1 MNMKKFVI
9 ITDSCSDLGKEM
21 REKYNIDYV
30 PMHFS
35 YDGKDVVASL
45 DFEEISVTDFY
56 DMMRNGTRFLTSQVN
71 AIDYKE
77 KFEKYINEGYD
88 ILSISCSSALSAS
101 VKASYT
107 VRDELLEK
115 YPDSKIIC
123 IDSLNSCSGLALLCK
138 MASTLREQG
147 KSIDEVANWISEN
160 KKKVN
165 QEATVEK
172 LTYLKQ
178 AGRISSA
185 SAFFGG
191 ILNVKPIIVS
201 DVNGQNASI
210 EKLKGKKV
218 AYARIIERAVSEYD
232 PSVCKDI
239 IIAHADNVEGAKE
252 LETMLLEKLPEVKDN
267 LSIEYIGP
275 IVGASVGPGTV
286 AVYCMGKEVT
296 FDSTKA

>member
-1 MNMKKFVI
+1 MKKYAI
-9 ITDSCSDLGKEM
+9 ITDSCSDLSKEA

-56 DMMRNGTRFLTSQVN
+56 NMMRNGTRFLTSQVS

-107 VRDELLEK
+107 VRDELLAK
-115 YPDSKIIC
+115 YPESKIIC

-138 MASTLREQG
+138 KAATLRDEG
-147 KSIDEVANWISEN
+147 KTIEEVANWILEN

-210 EKLKGKKV
+210 EQLKGKKV
-218 AYARIIERAVSEYD
+218 AYDRIVERAVSEYD
-232 PSVCKDI
+232 ANVCKDV
-239 IIAHADNVEGAKE
+239 IIAHADNIEGANELKE
-252 LETMLLEKLPEVKDN
+252 LLLAKLPEVEEN

-286 AVYCMGKEVT
+286 AIYCMGKEVT
-296 FDSTKA
+296 FDSKKA

>member
-1 MNMKKFVI
+1 MKKYAI
-9 ITDSCSDLGKEM
+9 ITDSCSDLSKEA

-56 DMMRNGTRFLTSQVN
+56 NMMRNGTRFLTSQVS

-107 VRDELLEK
+107 VRDELLAK
-115 YPDSKIIC
+115 YPESKIIC

-138 MASTLREQG
+138 KAATLRDEG
-147 KSIDEVANWISEN
+147 KTIEEVANWILEN

-218 AYARIIERAVSEYD
+218 AYDRIVERAVSEYD
-232 PSVCKDI
+232 ANVCKDV
-239 IIAHADNVEGAKE
+239 IIAHADNIEGANELKE
-252 LETMLLEKLPEVKDN
+252 LLLAKLPEVEEN

-286 AVYCMGKEVT
+286 AIYCMGKEVT
-296 FDSTKA
+296 FDSKKA